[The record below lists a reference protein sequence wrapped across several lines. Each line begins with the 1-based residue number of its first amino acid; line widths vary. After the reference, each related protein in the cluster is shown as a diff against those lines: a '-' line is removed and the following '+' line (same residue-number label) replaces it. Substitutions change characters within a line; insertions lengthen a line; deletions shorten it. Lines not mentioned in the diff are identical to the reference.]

1 MAKRLTAFRNRG
13 WRIATTI
20 LLAVGCCAMWLPVPQ
35 VSSPGKD
42 RSEPYPC
49 MDRPC
54 GCASAEQCW
63 KKCCCFTN
71 QEKISWAERTGVKV
85 PEYAVAAAGREK
97 AQKTA
102 ATAAPKCEHCVAA
115 SADSAASATT
125 DAAVTSK
132 KTNLNHNAA
141 TPELCGVASETNV
154 VRVDDEPSSACCDAE
169 QTTPVKEATAK
180 RRQDADERAPS
191 YFCGIAALE
200 CQGLTSLFQILS
212 LTMLPEKS
220 CPEIEGEDMSSNVP
234 AFDVLVCS
242 CEWPPPEP
250 PPRIGVAG
258 FRAVQA

>member
-13 WRIATTI
+13 WRIAVAI
-20 LLAVGCCAMWLPVPQ
+20 LLAVGCCAIWVPVPQ
-35 VSSPGKD
+35 VRSPEKD

-54 GCASAEQCW
+54 GCSSAEQCW

-71 QEKISWAERTGVKV
+71 QQKIAWAERTGVKV
-85 PEYAVAAAGREK
+85 PEYVVVAAGREK
-97 AQKTA
+97 THKTA
-102 ATAAPKCEHCVAA
+102 ATAAPKCERCVTA
-115 SADSAASATT
+115 SVTA

-132 KTNLNHNAA
+132 KGNDNHNTA
-141 TPELCGVASETNV
+141 TPKVCGVASDANV
-154 VRVDDEPSSACCDAE
+154 VRGDNEPSSACCDAE
-169 QTTPVKEATAK
+169 QTQPVKEATAK
-180 RRQDADERAPS
+180 RRQDTDDSAPS

-220 CPEIEGEDMSSNVP
+220 CPEIVGEDMSSSMP

>member
-1 MAKRLTAFRNRG
+1 M
-13 WRIATTI
+13 TI

-35 VSSPGKD
+35 LSSPEKD

-71 QEKISWAERTGVKV
+71 QQKIAWAERAGVKV
-85 PEYAVAAAGREK
+85 PEYVVVAAGREK

-102 ATAAPKCEHCVAA
+102 ATVAPKCEHCVAA
-115 SADSAASATT
+115 SADSADALTATT
-125 DAAVTSK
+125 AKSY
-132 KTNLNHNAA
+132 HNTVA
-141 TPELCGVASETNV
+141 PEICGVASEANV
-154 VRVDDEPSSACCDAE
+154 VCVDDESSSTCCDAE
-169 QTTPVKEATAK
+169 QTTPVKEATTK
-180 RRQDADERAPS
+180 RRQAIHKSGAS

-200 CQGLTSLFQILS
+200 CKGLTSLFQILS

-220 CPEIEGEDMSSNVP
+220 CPEIVGEDMSSNVP

>member
-1 MAKRLTAFRNRG
+1 M
-13 WRIATTI
+13 TI

-35 VSSPGKD
+35 LISPEKD
-42 RSEPYPC
+42 RSKPYPC

-71 QEKISWAERTGVKV
+71 QQKVAWAERAYVKV
-85 PEYAVAAAGREK
+85 PEYVVFAAGREK

-115 SADSAASATT
+115 SSASGASATA

-132 KTNLNHNAA
+132 KANPNHNAA
-141 TPELCGVASETNV
+141 TPEVCGVAPETNV
-154 VRVDDEPSSACCDAE
+154 VRVDDDHSSACCDAE
-169 QTTPVKEATAK
+169 QKTPKKEATPK
-180 RRQDADERAPS
+180 RPWANKKPASR

-220 CPEIEGEDMSSNVP
+220 CPEIVGEDM
-234 AFDVLVCS
+234 
-242 CEWPPPEP
+242 
-250 PPRIGVAG
+250 
-258 FRAVQA
+258 